1 MIALNLPSLPRPA
14 AVELMIARQF
24 PARVLEAERQ
34 ASRAAY
40 SFGLARGARYE
51 ESRQWALAEIA
62 AANKVL
68 GAFNPG
74 LIVRIGGAS

>member
-1 MIALNLPSLPRPA
+1 MIALNLPHLPRPA

-34 ASRAAY
+34 ATN
-40 SFGLARGARYE
+40 
-51 ESRQWALAEIA
+51 
-62 AANKVL
+62 AANKIL

-74 LIVRIGGAS
+74 LIVRIGGES

>member
-1 MIALNLPSLPRPA
+1 MIALNLPHLPRPA

-34 ASRAAY
+34 ATNSATCFR
-40 SFGLARGARYE
+40 LARGPRYE
-51 ESRQWALAEIA
+51 EARQWALAEIA

-74 LIVRIGGAS
+74 LIVRIGGES